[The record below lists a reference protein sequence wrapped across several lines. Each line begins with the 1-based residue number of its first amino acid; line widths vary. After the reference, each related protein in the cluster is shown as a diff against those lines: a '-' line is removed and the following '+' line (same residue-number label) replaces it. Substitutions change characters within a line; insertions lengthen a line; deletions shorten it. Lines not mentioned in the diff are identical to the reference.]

1 MSDSIHVLPFCRL
14 GQQYQC
20 QARYGFFRNGMPCY
34 LLDILDASGQP
45 VVVAQ
50 VHPRDA
56 AQPHRPEELAALMAR
71 VADSAWLRGLDEVL
85 ARRARGELALPAW
98 FNLSFEQL

>member
-1 MSDSIHVLPFCRL
+1 
-14 GQQYQC
+14 
-20 QARYGFFRNGMPCY
+20 MPCY

-56 AQPHRPEELAALMAR
+56 VQPHRPEELAVLMAR
-71 VADSAWLRGLDEVL
+71 VADSDWLRGLTKCWPAAPV
-85 ARRARGELALPAW
+85 ASWPCRRGLT
-98 FNLSFEQL
+98 

>member
-1 MSDSIHVLPFCRL
+1 MSDSIHVLPFQRL

-34 LLDILDASGQP
+34 LLDILDASGQLFWP
-45 VVVAQ
+45 M
-50 VHPRDA
+50 RL
-56 AQPHRPEELAALMAR
+56 HRIAWMHLRHHHRLAVLMAR
-71 VADSAWLRGLDEVL
+71 VADSDWLRGLDEVL